1 MANITGSLTADV
13 IIPGAEINGTI
24 PDLTADDIIDGQTG
38 DDIIAASDGND
49 SIVGGLGNDMLF
61 GNTGLDTLDGGDGDD
76 SLFGGKDDDIL
87 IGGAGNDYLHGD
99 LGVDVVY
106 GGDGDDAIGSNS
118 GNDTLYGGAGNDTF
132 FGGKD
137 QDVIYG
143 EAGDDVISGDI
154 GSDVVYGGSGKD
166 TFIMGRN
173 ADGSTTGGTL
183 TADADQIMDFV
194 KGEDKIQLTEE
205 QTFDELTFVKDQ
217 GNTIIQDKVT
227 SEFLAVV
234 NGVTDIDAT
243 DFKSE
248 TATPGDAGIIQ
259 FSSAQY
265 SGKEADA
272 GSPSPN
278 RVTITVERSGGS
290 SGAVTVS
297 YNTAAGVNSPA
308 EAATDYTEVSNGVLS
323 WGDGE
328 TGPKTFEVLL
338 PSDGAVNVFEESETF
353 SLLLQSPTNG
363 AVLGD
368 IQAAVVTINDGAA
381 ADLGAA
387 PKLIGAELL
396 VADAAGSF
404 IGQVTSTTAK
414 SYSITGAISDGG
426 ATVENPITV
435 DTSGKLVLTAAGA
448 TALNSVKYLDVTI
461 ATDLGA
467 ESTIR
472 VYGNVENAMND
483 TIIGDALDISDG
495 TGQDTILVGAGIYP
509 EDVNLDKDVTLNGPS
524 KGIAGVGTRSAEASL
539 TGFMNV
545 VSGADGATVDGFTFD
560 TDGVVD
566 ISTIVDALTIQ
577 NNIFKNQLDS
587 PIAATV
593 AATELTI
600 KGNLFDTLE
609 ATAIDLDLVD
619 SVTISGNTI
628 QNIDDVT
635 AHGIQLSNVATKATV
650 SNNVIQL
657 MSKAYRGINVL
668 TTTGVASD
676 GISISRN
683 TIDKT
688 GGAGIAVDAGTAIT
702 LTGPVNISGNKVT
715 GAGGNAT
722 ATGATDVTTE
732 EAGILLLNSE
742 FFDLKANGVGVN
754 VSTNDLRKNT
764 GGGVRVNS
772 AATVP
777 ADVLTIS
784 GNNFAAAINSNNNR
798 TLEANDS
805 DFVDVVAIGG
815 LGVYFQ
821 VAPTA
826 NANVSGNWW
835 GVATPK
841 LIDAATIPLDG
852 NVAVVGGTTP
862 ATVLSP
868 DSGVDFGNALTGAV
882 AI

>member
-1 MANITGSLTADV
+1 
-13 IIPGAEINGTI
+13 
-24 PDLTADDIIDGQTG
+24 
-38 DDIIAASDGND
+38 
-49 SIVGGLGNDMLF
+49 
-61 GNTGLDTLDGGDGDD
+61 
-76 SLFGGKDDDIL
+76 
-87 IGGAGNDYLHGD
+87 
-99 LGVDVVY
+99 
-106 GGDGDDAIGSNS
+106 
-118 GNDTLYGGAGNDTF
+118 
-132 FGGKD
+132 
-137 QDVIYG
+137 
-143 EAGDDVISGDI
+143 
-154 GSDVVYGGSGKD
+154 
-166 TFIMGRN
+166 
-173 ADGSTTGGTL
+173 
-183 TADADQIMDFV
+183 MDFV
-194 KGEDKIQLTEE
+194 SGEDKIQLTAD

-227 SEFLAVV
+227 SEFLAVIE
-234 NGVTDIDAT
+234 GVTDIDAT

-248 TATPGDAGIIQ
+248 TATPGDAGVIQ

-414 SYSITGAISDGG
+414 SYSIKGAISDGG

-560 TDGVVD
+560 TDGVID
-566 ISTIVDALTIQ
+566 ISTVVDALTIQ
-577 NNIFKNQLDS
+577 NNIFKNQLES

-628 QNIDDVT
+628 QNIDNDT
-635 AHGIQLSNVATKATV
+635 AHGIELTNIAAKATI

-657 MSKAYRGINVL
+657 MSKADRGINISSSSAL
-668 TTTGVASD
+668 LTGVASG

-688 GGAGIAVDAGTAIT
+688 GGAGIAIDADSDDAAAVF
-702 LTGPVNISGNKVT
+702 TGSLNISGNKIT
-715 GAGGNAT
+715 SSGGSPASVP
-722 ATGATDVTTE
+722 ALVPPE
-732 EAGILLLNSE
+732 EGGILLLSTD
-742 FFDLKANGVGVN
+742 FLPATGIK
-754 VSTNDLRKNT
+754 VSTNDLRKNI
-764 GGGVRVNS
+764 GAGVRVEG
-772 AATVP
+772 VP
-777 ADVLTIS
+777 VADALTIS
-784 GNNFAAAINSNNNR
+784 GNNFAAGINSNNNR
-798 TLEANDS
+798 TLEANTS
-805 DFVDVVAIGG
+805 NVITVNAVGGIGVLFGITPTGAVD
-815 LGVYFQ
+815 
-821 VAPTA
+821 
-826 NANVSGNWW
+826 VSGNWW

-841 LIDAATIPLDG
+841 YEGIAVGTLTSDG
-852 NVAVVGGTTP
+852 NVLEIGTVVAP
-862 ATVLSP
+862 TVTSP
-868 DSGVDFGNALTGAV
+868 QGVVDFGNALTGAV

>member
-24 PDLTADDIIDGQTG
+24 PDLTVDDIIDGQTG
-38 DDIIAASDGND
+38 DDIIAAAEGND
-49 SIVGGLGNDMLF
+49 SIVGALGNDMLF
-61 GNTGLDTLDGGDGDD
+61 GNVGLDTLDGGDGDD
-76 SLFGGKDDDIL
+76 SLFGGKDDDSL

-106 GGDGDDAIGSNS
+106 GGEGNDAIGSNS

-154 GSDVVYGGSGKD
+154 GSDIVYGGSGKD

-173 ADGSTTGGTL
+173 ANGSTTGGAL
-183 TADADQIMDFV
+183 TADADQIMDFAS
-194 KGEDKIQLTEE
+194 GEDKIQLTAD
-205 QTFDELTFVKDQ
+205 QTFDELTFVEDQ

-227 SEFLAVV
+227 SEFLAVIE
-234 NGVTDIDAT
+234 GVTDIDAT

-248 TATPGDAGIIQ
+248 TATPGDAGVIQ

-414 SYSITGAISDGG
+414 SYSIKGAISDGG

-472 VYGNVENAMND
+472 VYGNVDNAVKD
-483 TIIGDALDISDG
+483 SIIGDVLDISDG
-495 TGQDTILVGAGIYP
+495 TGQNAIKVGAGIY
-509 EDVNLDKDVTLNGPS
+509 
-524 KGIAGVGTRSAEASL
+524 AEAV
-539 TGFMNV
+539 NV
-545 VSGADGATVDGFTFD
+545 NKEVQLLGASSKIPGVAPRTAESELKGLMTIASGGSNAKVDGFKFSD
-560 TDGVVD
+560 TGRIN
-566 ISTIVDALTIQ
+566 ISAIVDKLAIE
-577 NNIFKNQLDS
+577 NNIFSKQSQSAITAN
-587 PIAATV
+587 V
-593 AATELTI
+593 AATNMTI
-600 KGNLFDTLE
+600 KANLSEE
-609 ATAIDLDLVD
+609 ATAIPINLTGV
-619 SVTISGNTI
+619 STATITQNTI
-628 QNIDDVT
+628 KNLRGSGGTVHGMNITDPVLGLTVNSNVLENVT
-635 AHGIQLSNVATKATV
+635 AG
-650 SNNVIQL
+650 
-657 MSKAYRGINVL
+657 RGINISTATGTPGAVL
-668 TTTGVASD
+668 
-676 GISISRN
+676 ISRN
-683 TIDKT
+683 TLSNINQS
-688 GGAGIAVDAGTAIT
+688 GIYTNNTLALVAPSGIT
-702 LTGPVNISGNKVT
+702 ISGNKVS
-715 GAGGNAT
+715 AANSGNT
-722 ATGATDVTTE
+722 NLTTFPILG
-732 EAGILLLNSE
+732 EAGITVNSVAGA
-742 FFDLKANGVGVN
+742 DPVGTLSV
-754 VSTNDLRKNT
+754 TGNDLT
-764 GGGVRVNS
+764 
-772 AATVP
+772 
-777 ADVLTIS
+777 
-784 GNNFAAAINSNNNR
+784 GNNTA
-798 TLEANDS
+798 
-805 DFVDVVAIGG
+805 
-815 LGVYFQ
+815 GVLLD
-821 VAPTA
+821 
-826 NANVSGNWW
+826 
-835 GVATPK
+835 GVATNVTVTGNNLAGNNTVSNPATNGGVG
-841 LIDAATIPLDG
+841 LVVDWTPVAAVAGEGVNAASNYWGVTKHTVGGGSVTPLDATPG
-852 NVAVVGGTTP
+852 LVGANINYGAAQAPTSTLTVVGLGYEP
-862 ATVLSP
+862 
-868 DSGVDFGNALTGAV
+868 GALAPFS
-882 AI
+882 I

>member
-24 PDLTADDIIDGQTG
+24 PDLTVDDIIDGQTG
-38 DDIIAASDGND
+38 DDIIAAAEGND
-49 SIVGGLGNDMLF
+49 SIVGALGNDMLF
-61 GNTGLDTLDGGDGDD
+61 GNVGLDTLDGGDGDD
-76 SLFGGKDDDIL
+76 SLFGGKDDDSL

-106 GGDGDDAIGSNS
+106 GGEGNDAIGSNS

-154 GSDVVYGGSGKD
+154 GSDIVYGGSGKD

-173 ADGSTTGGTL
+173 ANGSTTGGAL
-183 TADADQIMDFV
+183 TADADQIMDFAS
-194 KGEDKIQLTEE
+194 GEDKIQLTAD

-227 SEFLAVV
+227 SEFLAVIE
-234 NGVTDIDAT
+234 GVTDIDAT

-248 TATPGDAGIIQ
+248 TATPGDAGVIQ

-414 SYSITGAISDGG
+414 SYSIKGAISDGG

-509 EDVNLDKDVTLNGPS
+509 EDVNLDKEVTLNGPA
-524 KGIAGVGTRSAEASL
+524 KGIAGVGTRSTEAVL
-539 TGFMNV
+539 KGFMSV
-545 VSGADGATVDGFTFD
+545 VAGADGATVDGFTFD
-560 TDGVVD
+560 TDGLVD
-566 ISTIVDALTIQ
+566 ISAVVDALTVK
-577 NNIFKNQLDS
+577 NNIFKNQLET
-587 PIAATV
+587 PV
-593 AATELTI
+593 AATDVALTDFTLEN
-600 KGNLFDTLE
+600 NLFDALG
-609 ATAIDLDLVD
+609 ATAVD
-619 SVTISGNTI
+619 IKGATSVTIKGNTI
-628 QNIDDVT
+628 QNIDNDT
-635 AHGIQLSNVATKATV
+635 AHGIELEDISLSATV

-657 MSKAYRGINVL
+657 MSKADRGINIL
-668 TTTGVASD
+668 TLGVAATTGYSL
-676 GISISRN
+676 SRN

-688 GGAGIAVDAGTAIT
+688 GGAGIAIDTANSSITNITGNSITGSGKTPKIVKEEGGIYVNVGST
-702 LTGPVNISGNKVT
+702 LTTPMTITGNNILDNK
-715 GAGGNAT
+715 
-722 ATGATDVTTE
+722 
-732 EAGILLLNSE
+732 
-742 FFDLKANGVGVN
+742 
-754 VSTNDLRKNT
+754 
-764 GGGVRVNS
+764 GGGVRVDG
-772 AATVP
+772 AAILTP
-777 ADVLTIS
+777 SVLKIS
-784 GNNFAAAINSNNNR
+784 GNNFAADEVSTSNR
-798 TLEANDS
+798 TLKANLDLA
-805 DFVDVVAIGG
+805 DTVEAIGG
-815 LGVYFQ
+815 LGVFFTA
-821 VAPTA
+821 APTA
-826 NANVSGNWW
+826 VTNLTGNWW
-835 GVATPK
+835 G
-841 LIDAATIPLDG
+841 
-852 NVAVVGGTTP
+852 NTTP
-862 ATVLSP
+862 TLVDALPSVNPRANIYSIGDAVTTANTEQANSTVNVNFNTALS
-868 DSGVDFGNALTGAV
+868 SGLS
-882 AI
+882 I